1 MVDDSPLALG
11 PGGQQHLLDDLGQRG
26 GRRLH
31 CTRKRVAAEG
41 TKTYR
46 PHLRLF
52 PVGEPEAIVIDHDE
66 GPIAFH
72 NRPYLGPVEGHDVD
86 AFQVDVLP
94 DVQLGP
100 VANRKHSD
108 ALTPVDPA
116 VVEVPELR
124 SLVLRIPSVVPV
136 PKTEHPLLGPGP
148 FLVAPG
154 ASERGIE
161 ATGVQRLA

>member
-1 MVDDSPLALG
+1 M
-11 PGGQQHLLDDLGQRG
+11 
-26 GRRLH
+26 
-31 CTRKRVAAEG
+31 
-41 TKTYR
+41 
-46 PHLRLF
+46 
-52 PVGEPEAIVIDHDE
+52 
-66 GPIAFH
+66 
-72 NRPYLGPVEGHDVD
+72 
-86 AFQVDVLP
+86 DVLP

-100 VANRKHSD
+100 VANRKHTD

-154 ASERGIE
+154 TSERRIK
-161 ATGVQRLA
+161 ATGVQRLAQGHSLHDVGVVPRPVVEWVDAFSYTDGVGMDDQVQS